1 MDSGDQRKTTKE
13 LSENGAPYW
22 FTLFIDNHFEHLVQR
37 VERLEERIWW
47 LLIAVIGGLVS
58 LVVATAARGGF

>member
-1 MDSGDQRKTTKE
+1 MDSSDRRKTTKE
-13 LSENGAPYW
+13 IGENGGPYW